1 MPFRSIGWRI
11 RSHRRAIRLV
21 SSSLKSPILSRL
33 NPRTS
38 TLLKRLSSL
47 RRLRP
52 ISYRTRLKLK
62 RWSRLK
68 GRGLLIKNMLGHF
81 DTRLPLLNQLE
92 FKNRSIV
99 FRNLLLFFRTL
110 ILSFPSLTLSFTNR
124 PLLFKNRQLLFRS
137 LTLSFTNRPLLFKSR
152 LLLFTSLILSFTN
165 RPLLFKNRQL
175 LFRSI
180 MLSSTSRLLC
190 TSRLL
195 FKNLM
200 FL

>member
-38 TLLKRLSSL
+38 TLLKRFSSL

-62 RWSRLK
+62 KWSQLK
-68 GRGLLIKNMLGHF
+68 RRRLLIKNMLGHF
-81 DTRLPLLNQLE
+81 DNRLPLLNQLE

-99 FRNLLLFFRTL
+99 YRNLLLLFRNL
-110 ILSFPSLTLSFTNR
+110 ILSFT
-124 PLLFKNRQLLFRS
+124 S

-152 LLLFTSLILSFTN
+152 QLLFRSLILSFTN